1 METPKLSP
9 AKINPTKLLPGI
21 SISTKKISTE
31 SLQEESVS
39 VLKSDLFI
47 IKKQVF
53 KVRDLIQTSTLIKQS
68 ELEKKRKS
76 TEKKEAETQE
86 NKLEAKPDKKEG
98 KLKMPSVPKLGFLD
112 RIKNFLFSILLGY
125 ISIKLLPHLPKLV
138 GIVKIIGNV
147 MEFMIDLGGNIL
159 DKVVTFI
166 DWGYKAIDATRG
178 FMKSFGGDF
187 SLKIFDTFTG
197 TVSGV
202 IDAAIIA
209 ALALSTQGMGGGGG
223 PDGGKGGGPLK
234 SGKQLW
240 KEYDQKRAFIRK
252 KHGDAAARIYD
263 NEISNGKTPKQAFEN
278 LKKRYISKGKI
289 VSQRQLGLGEIKGS
303 KLFGKGID
311 KVPGRLVTRILGR
324 SGKKAILG
332 FARPFL
338 KRLPIIGALIDFGL
352 SVALGEDPG
361 RAAFKAIGAGLLG
374 FVGAAIGTVV
384 PVAGNLV
391 GGIIGGIAGD
401 ALGGA
406 LYDMFFGGK
415 KPKAQ
420 KSQAV
425 KAAGGG
431 PAPVTRGNKIV
442 GGAVKRTISRKPVKR
457 GVKVQVTKVKPGSS
471 IGGKK
476 KIEKIFPE
484 VPTKDK
490 GKNVNPLG
498 YMQSSYNIATK
509 TPSFGA
515 LFALPLKAQLGEKPS
530 SVDYMKAAEELSGWM
545 QNTFR
550 GTAGYAGGGKVEAGI
565 FGGDDMTKIV
575 AKSLE
580 ETISSKVDAAI
591 KELQKQLMLK
601 EEEKKSD
608 DKKTGPDG
616 GEGGFEV
623 GAAGNSGDALTMA
636 RNLMRDLGLTADQAA
651 GIVGNMVAES
661 GVENAR
667 PQNTPPGT
675 KGVLKVDDVT
685 GYGIVQWTSRGRQQA
700 LADYAKSKGADL
712 SKPLSMDIEYQ
723 FFLKEFKGQ
732 YGQVLSQIKQAKDV
746 KTASTIFMQQY
757 EVPEGHKTEAKIME
771 RYNKSKPIYDKLAKG
786 EGKATEG
793 PGTYI
798 ASPTISSGTGGTYG
812 VSVQGTK
819 NAGNLGRYMYQALRS
834 GDDFS
839 QVSEHPDF
847 GGSFTRSYRSW
858 HNVNRAVDIGG
869 YWPKD
874 QVKILAKV
882 EEFNKKN
889 NVKPVE
895 LLYGKPGTPESGSH
909 GDHVHV
915 AYAKGGRV
923 LKPTLATLA
932 EDGRPEFVFD
942 ADTTRGFD
950 GMAPLLLEK
959 LNAAET
965 KPQLMKV
972 LQSYMGGSTQIS
984 ANYGGMIKK
993 PSLAI
998 IAERGKEEF
1007 LLGGRTTELFN
1018 SLNPNL
1024 LEKINAA
1031 KTKPQLADILLSATY
1046 GGAAAERQQKIDA
1059 FMNQKGMPAGKGFQ
1073 GRSDMFGREYDPNTG
1088 KLKQASAVKELNN
1101 IQISQQMSSLLKL
1114 TGILQSYA
1122 GYEDG
1127 AEQTVIVMN
1136 SPQMVPIPIPTGNSG
1151 SIGGMSR
1158 SSSIDTT
1165 YDTLYA

>member
-21 SISTKKISTE
+21 SISEKKISTQN
-31 SLQEESVS
+31 LQEESIS

-76 TEKKEAETQE
+76 TEKKGAEEQE
-86 NKLEAKPDKKEG
+86 NKLEAKPEKKEG

-112 RIKNFLFSILLGY
+112 RIKNFLFSVLLGY

-138 GIVKIIGNV
+138 GIVSIIGNV

-197 TVSGV
+197 AVSGV

-209 ALALSTQGMGGGGG
+209 AIALSTQGMGGGGG

-278 LKKRYISKGKI
+278 LKNRYISKGKI

-303 KLFGKGID
+303 KLFDKGID
-311 KVPGRLVTRILGR
+311 KVSGRLATRILGKG
-324 SGKKAILG
+324 GKKAILG

-374 FVGAAIGTVV
+374 FVGAAVGSVV
-384 PVAGNLV
+384 PIAGNLV
-391 GGIIGGIAGD
+391 GGILGGIAGD

-442 GGAVKRTISRKPVKR
+442 GGAVKRTISRRPVKR
-457 GVKVQVTKVKPGSS
+457 GVKVQVTKVKPGGS

-476 KIEKIFPE
+476 KLEKIFPE

-530 SVDYMKAAEELSGWM
+530 SVDYMKAAEELTGWM

-550 GTAGYAGGGKVEAGI
+550 GTAGYAGGGKVEAGM
-565 FGGDDMTKIV
+565 FGGDDTTNVI

-580 ETISSKVDAAI
+580 ENISSKVDAAI

-616 GEGGFEV
+616 GAMGTGEYSPEGLQGEIYQYLLSKGLDDTHALGLMANISRESGFRPGVEEEGGGGGV
-623 GAAGNSGDALTMA
+623 GLFQYTNEPRKGNFLKAVPNYKTNWKGQIDYALKEPGEPGPQWIAMKFSSPQEAADWFMREWERPAEYIKNTEGPKIHAEYIKSLEKYRTKKGTLDFPKGVDLGTGKVGSVDQFTPIASTFGLQVTSAYRSGDPGYHGKNRARDYQTIGAPGNSGTQSQMKFAQ
-636 RNLMRDLGLTADQAA
+636 NLIQNYGSSLEQLIYTPLGF
-651 GIVGNMVAES
+651 GIAKGKKVG
-661 GVENAR
+661 
-667 PQNTPPGT
+667 
-675 KGVLKVDDVT
+675 L
-685 GYGIVQWTSRGRQQA
+685 
-700 LADYAKSKGADL
+700 DYWG
-712 SKPLSMDIEYQ
+712 
-723 FFLKEFKGQ
+723 
-732 YGQVLSQIKQAKDV
+732 
-746 KTASTIFMQQY
+746 AST
-757 EVPEGHKTEAKIME
+757 
-771 RYNKSKPIYDKLAKG
+771 
-786 EGKATEG
+786 
-793 PGTYI
+793 
-798 ASPTISSGTGGTYG
+798 
-812 VSVQGTK
+812 
-819 NAGNLGRYMYQALRS
+819 NAIHY
-834 GDDFS
+834 
-839 QVSEHPDF
+839 
-847 GGSFTRSYRSW
+847 
-858 HNVNRAVDIGG
+858 
-869 YWPKD
+869 
-874 QVKILAKV
+874 
-882 EEFNKKN
+882 
-889 NVKPVE
+889 
-895 LLYGKPGTPESGSH
+895 
-909 GDHVHV
+909 DHVHV

-923 LKPTLATLA
+923 TKPTRALIG
-932 EDGRPEFVFD
+932 EKGPEFIFD
-942 ADTTRGFD
+942 ADTTKGLDF
-950 GMAPLLLEK
+950 
-959 LNAAET
+959 
-965 KPQLMKV
+965 
-972 LQSYMGGSTQIS
+972 
-984 ANYGGMIKK
+984 
-993 PSLAI
+993 LA
-998 IAERGKEEF
+998 
-1007 LLGGRTTELFN
+1007 
-1018 SLNPNL
+1018 PNL
-1024 LEKINAA
+1024 LEYLNAA
-1031 KTKPQLADILLSATY
+1031 KTKPQLM
-1046 GGAAAERQQKIDA
+1046 R
-1059 FMNQKGMPAGKGFQ
+1059 
-1073 GRSDMFGREYDPNTG
+1073 
-1088 KLKQASAVKELNN
+1088 
-1101 IQISQQMSSLLKL
+1101 
-1114 TGILQSYA
+1114 ILQSYA

-1136 SPQMVPIPIPTGNSG
+1136 NPQMVPIPIPTGNSG

-1165 YDTLYA
+1165 YDTQYANA

>member
-9 AKINPTKLLPGI
+9 AKVNPTKLLPGI

-31 SLQEESVS
+31 SIQEESIR

-76 TEKKEAETQE
+76 TEKKEAEKQE
-86 NKLEAKPDKKEG
+86 NKLEAKPEKKEG

-209 ALALSTQGMGGGGG
+209 ALALSAMSGGDGGGSGGGRGGGGG
-223 PDGGKGGGPLK
+223 SGGRPGGKPNVINKGFWNEKTGRWQGGFRVRGGGGAFRTDEAARRYAQRFGRDAATSRFGQEGVRSLGGKYARSGATNLARKGLVGVAGKGG
-234 SGKQLW
+234 
-240 KEYDQKRAFIRK
+240 A
-252 KHGDAAARIYD
+252 
-263 NEISNGKTPKQAFEN
+263 
-278 LKKRYISKGKI
+278 
-289 VSQRQLGLGEIKGS
+289 
-303 KLFGKGID
+303 
-311 KVPGRLVTRILGR
+311 
-324 SGKKAILG
+324 KAVLG
-332 FARPFL
+332 FAKPFL

-361 RAAFKAIGAGLLG
+361 RAAFKAIGAALLG
-374 FVGAAIGTVV
+374 TIGAAVGSL
-384 PVAGNLV
+384 AFGF
-391 GGIIGGIAGD
+391 GGIIGGLLGSLGGD

-550 GTAGYAGGGKVEAGI
+550 GTAGYAGGGKVEAGM
-565 FGGDDMTKIV
+565 FGGDDTTNVI

-580 ETISSKVDAAI
+580 ENISSKVDAAI

-601 EEEKKSD
+601 EGEKKSD
-608 DKKTGPDG
+608 DKKTGPDSG
-616 GEGGFEV
+616 AMGTGEYSPEGLQGEIYKYLLSK
-623 GAAGNSGDALTMA
+623 GMDDIHAIGLMA
-636 RNLMRDLGLTADQAA
+636 NISR
-651 GIVGNMVAES
+651 ES
-661 GVENAR
+661 GFR
-667 PQNTPPGT
+667 PGIDEIGGGGGVGLFQYTSEPR
-675 KGVLKVDDVT
+675 KGNFLKAVPDYKT
-685 GYGIVQWTSRGRQQA
+685 NWKGQI
-700 LADYAKSKGADL
+700 DYA
-712 SKPLSMDIEYQ
+712 
-723 FFLKEFKGQ
+723 LKEPGEPAPQWLAMKFSSPQ
-732 YGQVLSQIKQAKDV
+732 EAADWFMINWERPREDIQ
-746 KTASTIFMQQY
+746 STLGPK
-757 EVPEGHKTEAKIME
+757 EHKE
-771 RYNKSKPIYDKLAKG
+771 
-786 EGKATEG
+786 
-793 PGTYI
+793 YI
-798 ASPTISSGTGGTYG
+798 ASLEKYKSKTGKGYNLPSADIGSKGNAVQYVTGDVNYKGDGQQFYYDLAGHGLPGNYHDHIAFATIADKEIAKKKLRAASIETGSEYRAGDPGYHG
-812 VSVQGTK
+812 K
-819 NAGNLGRYMYQALRS
+819 NLAVDVPGGQW
-834 GDDFS
+834 
-839 QVSEHPDF
+839 
-847 GGSFTRSYRSW
+847 GGSG
-858 HNVNRAVDIGG
+858 AIGQKEFAG
-869 YWPKD
+869 SRKVR
-874 QVKILAKV
+874 QVLGI
-882 EEFNKKN
+882 
-889 NVKPVE
+889 
-895 LLYGKPGTPESGSH
+895 G
-909 GDHVHV
+909 
-915 AYAKGGRV
+915 AYLKGGRV
-923 LKPTLATLA
+923 TKPTLATLA

-942 ADTTRGFD
+942 ADTTAGLD
-950 GMAPLLLEK
+950 SM
-959 LNAAET
+959 T
-965 KPQLMKV
+965 
-972 LQSYMGGSTQIS
+972 
-984 ANYGGMIKK
+984 
-993 PSLAI
+993 
-998 IAERGKEEF
+998 
-1007 LLGGRTTELFN
+1007 
-1018 SLNPNL
+1018 PNL
-1024 LEKINAA
+1024 LEYLNAA
-1031 KTKPQLADILLSATY
+1031 KTKTQL
-1046 GGAAAERQQKIDA
+1046 
-1059 FMNQKGMPAGKGFQ
+1059 
-1073 GRSDMFGREYDPNTG
+1073 
-1088 KLKQASAVKELNN
+1088 
-1101 IQISQQMSSLLKL
+1101 MS
-1114 TGILQSYA
+1114 ILQSYA

-1136 SPQMVPIPIPTGNSG
+1136 NPQMIPIPILTGNSG

-1165 YDTLYA
+1165 YDTQYANA

>member
-21 SISTKKISTE
+21 SISEKKISTQN
-31 SLQEESVS
+31 LQEESIS

-76 TEKKEAETQE
+76 TEKKGAEEQE
-86 NKLEAKPDKKEG
+86 NKLEAKPEKKEG
-98 KLKMPSVPKLGFLD
+98 KLKMPSAPKLGFLD
-112 RIKNFLFSILLGY
+112 RIKNFLFSVLLGY

-138 GIVKIIGNV
+138 GIVSIIGNV

-197 TVSGV
+197 AVGGV

-209 ALALSTQGMGGGGG
+209 SIAVAGQGKGGVLDIGMDLVKDRLVGQGAKTAAQAGAQAATGGGGT
-223 PDGGKGGGPLK
+223 
-234 SGKQLW
+234 
-240 KEYDQKRAFIRK
+240 
-252 KHGDAAARIYD
+252 AAA
-263 NEISNGKTPKQAFEN
+263 GGTAAQA
-278 LKKRYISKGKI
+278 G
-289 VSQRQLGLGEIKGS
+289 
-303 KLFGKGID
+303 GIGTGA
-311 KVPGRLVTRILGR
+311 VAAIIL
-324 SGKKAILG
+324 
-332 FARPFL
+332 
-338 KRLPIIGALIDFGL
+338 
-352 SVALGEDPG
+352 
-361 RAAFKAIGAGLLG
+361 GAGLLASALG
-374 FVGAAIGTVV
+374 EGAFQLKKMSVGMEQGAKKAYDGEKNPLMKPIRWLMYQGAKFISFQLGTVGTLLDIV
-384 PVAGNLV
+384 GTPFRYAIELIRYPFLDEKGKKAQSKNLAKFDARIREQFREGLNALTFGLV
-391 GGIIGGIAGD
+391 GGGGEGSFGSLFGD
-401 ALGGA
+401 KGTKGMGYA
-406 LYDMFFGGK
+406 K
-415 KPKAQ
+415 
-420 KSQAV
+420 QAE
-425 KAAGGG
+425 GG

-457 GVKVQVTKVKPGSS
+457 GVKVQVTKVKPGGS

-476 KIEKIFPE
+476 KLEKIFPE
-484 VPTKDK
+484 VSTKDK

-550 GTAGYAGGGKVEAGI
+550 GTAGYAGGGKVEAGM
-565 FGGDDMTKIV
+565 FGGEDTTNVI

-580 ETISSKVDAAI
+580 ENISSKLDAAI

-601 EEEKKSD
+601 EGEKETGQ
-608 DKKTGPDG
+608 KKTGPDG
-616 GEGGFEV
+616 EEGEFEV

-723 FFLKEFKGQ
+723 FFLKELKSD
-732 YGQVLSQIKQAKDV
+732 YASVLSQIKQAKDV

-757 EVPEGHKTEAKIME
+757 EVPAGYKTEAKIME
-771 RYNKSKPIYDKLAKG
+771 RYNMSKPIYDKLAKG

-798 ASPTISSGTGGTYG
+798 DSSINIGKSNAIQYVTGDVNYKGDGKQFYYDRAGHGLPGNYHDHIAFSTIENKEKAKKVLRTSGIQIGSEYRAGDPGYHG
-812 VSVQGTK
+812 K
-819 NAGNLGRYMYQALRS
+819 NLAIDVPGAQW
-834 GDDFS
+834 
-839 QVSEHPDF
+839 
-847 GGSFTRSYRSW
+847 GGSG
-858 HNVNRAVDIGG
+858 AIGQKEFAG
-869 YWPKD
+869 SRKVR
-874 QVKILAKV
+874 QIL
-882 EEFNKKN
+882 
-889 NVKPVE
+889 
-895 LLYGKPGTPESGSH
+895 GIG
-909 GDHVHV
+909 
-915 AYAKGGRV
+915 AYLKGGRV

-942 ADTTRGFD
+942 ADTTAGLD
-950 GMAPLLLEK
+950 SM
-959 LNAAET
+959 T
-965 KPQLMKV
+965 
-972 LQSYMGGSTQIS
+972 
-984 ANYGGMIKK
+984 
-993 PSLAI
+993 
-998 IAERGKEEF
+998 
-1007 LLGGRTTELFN
+1007 
-1018 SLNPNL
+1018 PNL
-1024 LEKINAA
+1024 LEYLNAA
-1031 KTKPQLADILLSATY
+1031 KTKSQL
-1046 GGAAAERQQKIDA
+1046 
-1059 FMNQKGMPAGKGFQ
+1059 M
-1073 GRSDMFGREYDPNTG
+1073 
-1088 KLKQASAVKELNN
+1088 
-1101 IQISQQMSSLLKL
+1101 
-1114 TGILQSYA
+1114 GILQSYA

-1136 SPQMVPIPIPTGNSG
+1136 NPQMVPIPIPTGNSG

-1165 YDTLYA
+1165 YDIQYANA

>member
-21 SISTKKISTE
+21 SISEKKISTQN
-31 SLQEESVS
+31 LQEESIS

-53 KVRDLIQTSTLIKQS
+53 KIRDLIQTSTLIKQS

-76 TEKKEAETQE
+76 TEKKGAEEQE
-86 NKLEAKPDKKEG
+86 NKLEAKPEKKEG
-98 KLKMPSVPKLGFLD
+98 KLKMPSAPKLGFLD
-112 RIKNFLFSILLGY
+112 RIKNFLFSVLLGY

-138 GIVKIIGNV
+138 GIVSIIGNV

-197 TVSGV
+197 AVSGV

-209 ALALSTQGMGGGGG
+209 AIALSTQGMGGGGG

-303 KLFGKGID
+303 KLFDKGID
-311 KVPGRLVTRILGR
+311 KVPGRLATRILGKG
-324 SGKKAILG
+324 GKKAILG

-374 FVGAAIGTVV
+374 FVGAAVGSVV
-384 PVAGNLV
+384 PIAGNLV
-391 GGIIGGIAGD
+391 GGILGGIAGD

-406 LYDMFFGGK
+406 LYDTFFGGK

-457 GVKVQVTKVKPGSS
+457 GVKVQVTKVKPGGS

-530 SVDYMKAAEELSGWM
+530 SVDYMKAAEELTGWM

-550 GTAGYAGGGKVEAGI
+550 GTAGYAGGGKVEAGM
-565 FGGDDMTKIV
+565 FGGEDTTNVI

-601 EEEKKSD
+601 EGEKETGQ
-608 DKKTGPDG
+608 KKTGSDG
-616 GEGGFEV
+616 GAMGTGDYSPEGLQGEIYKYLLSKGMDDAHAIGLMANISRESGFRPGV
-623 GAAGNSGDALTMA
+623 ASGDDGGAGGLFQWKIPRSNNMSKAVPDWKTNWKGQIDYALKEPGEPGPQWIAMKFSSSQEAADWWMSEWERPGDKIGGSQKHKEYIASLEKYKSKTGKGYDLPSADIGSKGNSVQYVTGDV
-636 RNLMRDLGLTADQAA
+636 NYKGDGQQFYYDLAGHGLPGNYHDHIAFATIADKEIAKKKLRAA
-651 GIVGNMVAES
+651 GIIAGSPGGSEYRPGDPGYHGKNLAFDVPGGQWGGS
-661 GVENAR
+661 GAIG
-667 PQNTPPGT
+667 Q
-675 KGVLKVDDVT
+675 
-685 GYGIVQWTSRGRQQA
+685 
-700 LADYAKSKGADL
+700 
-712 SKPLSMDIEYQ
+712 
-723 FFLKEFKGQ
+723 KEFAGSRK
-732 YGQVLSQIKQAKDV
+732 VRQI
-746 KTASTIFMQQY
+746 
-757 EVPEGHKTEAKIME
+757 
-771 RYNKSKPIYDKLAKG
+771 
-786 EGKATEG
+786 
-793 PGTYI
+793 
-798 ASPTISSGTGGTYG
+798 
-812 VSVQGTK
+812 
-819 NAGNLGRYMYQALRS
+819 LG
-834 GDDFS
+834 
-839 QVSEHPDF
+839 
-847 GGSFTRSYRSW
+847 
-858 HNVNRAVDIGG
+858 IG
-869 YWPKD
+869 
-874 QVKILAKV
+874 
-882 EEFNKKN
+882 
-889 NVKPVE
+889 
-895 LLYGKPGTPESGSH
+895 
-909 GDHVHV
+909 
-915 AYAKGGRV
+915 AYLKGGRV

-942 ADTTRGFD
+942 ADTTAGLD
-950 GMAPLLLEK
+950 SM
-959 LNAAET
+959 T
-965 KPQLMKV
+965 
-972 LQSYMGGSTQIS
+972 
-984 ANYGGMIKK
+984 
-993 PSLAI
+993 
-998 IAERGKEEF
+998 
-1007 LLGGRTTELFN
+1007 
-1018 SLNPNL
+1018 PNL
-1024 LEKINAA
+1024 LEYLNAA
-1031 KTKPQLADILLSATY
+1031 KTKPQL
-1046 GGAAAERQQKIDA
+1046 
-1059 FMNQKGMPAGKGFQ
+1059 
-1073 GRSDMFGREYDPNTG
+1073 
-1088 KLKQASAVKELNN
+1088 
-1101 IQISQQMSSLLKL
+1101 MS
-1114 TGILQSYA
+1114 ILQSYA

-1136 SPQMVPIPIPTGNSG
+1136 NPQMVPIPIPTGNSG

-1165 YDTLYA
+1165 YDIQYANA

>member
-21 SISTKKISTE
+21 SISEKKISTQN
-31 SLQEESVS
+31 LQEESIS

-47 IKKQVF
+47 IKKQVL

-68 ELEKKRKS
+68 ELEKKRKF
-76 TEKKEAETQE
+76 TEKKEAEKQE
-86 NKLEAKPDKKEG
+86 NKLEAKPEEKKEG
-98 KLKMPSVPKLGFLD
+98 KLKMPSAPKLGFLD
-112 RIKNFLFSILLGY
+112 RIKNFLFSVLLGY

-138 GIVKIIGNV
+138 GIVSIIGNV

-197 TVSGV
+197 AVSGV

-209 ALALSTQGMGGGGG
+209 ALALSAMSGGDGDGG
-223 PDGGKGGGPLK
+223 PGGRKGGGPLK
-234 SGKQLW
+234 SGEQLW

-278 LKKRYISKGKI
+278 LKNRYISKGKI

-311 KVPGRLVTRILGR
+311 KAPGRLVTRILGK

-332 FARPFL
+332 FAKPFL

-361 RAAFKAIGAGLLG
+361 RAAFKAIGAALLG
-374 FVGAAIGTVV
+374 AIGTAVGSL
-384 PVAGNLV
+384 AFGF
-391 GGIIGGIAGD
+391 GGIIGGLLGSIGGD
-401 ALGGA
+401 ALGGV
-406 LYDMFFGGK
+406 LYDTFFGGK
-415 KPKAQ
+415 GPKAQ
-420 KSQAV
+420 KPQAV

-457 GVKVQVTKVKPGSS
+457 GVKVQVTKVKPGGS

-484 VPTKDK
+484 VQTKDK

-498 YMQSSYNIATK
+498 YMQSSYDTATK

-550 GTAGYAGGGKVEAGI
+550 GTAGYAGGGKVEAGM
-565 FGGDDMTKIV
+565 FGGDDMTNVIS
-575 AKSLE
+575 KSLE

-601 EEEKKSD
+601 ESVEEKKVSPGQEMGND
-608 DKKTGPDG
+608 MG
-616 GEGGFEV
+616 GGGNATEAVGGARLFMAEGFPML
-623 GAAGNSGDALTMA
+623 AASILAGNV
-636 RNLMRDLGLTADQAA
+636 Q
-651 GIVGNMVAES
+651 AES
-661 GVENAR
+661 GWNGQR
-667 PQNTPPGT
+667 TPWVLNDGAGT
-675 KGVLKVDDVT
+675 NKGLISWNRERIVDAEKFL
-685 GYGIVQWTSRGRQQA
+685 G
-700 LADYAKSKGADL
+700 
-712 SKPLSMDIEYQ
+712 KPLEKASNGEQVRWIKEE
-723 FFLKEFKGQ
+723 LKQ
-732 YGQVLSQIKQAKDV
+732 YGLLNQFLDPKSTEQQLKD
-746 KTASTIFMQQY
+746 ASYRYIGWGIEGDRWQQSSRIFAALQ
-757 EVPEGHKTEAKIME
+757 
-771 RYNKSKPIYDKLAKG
+771 KG
-786 EGKATEG
+786 EK
-793 PGTYI
+793 
-798 ASPTISSGTGGTYG
+798 
-812 VSVQGTK
+812 
-819 NAGNLGRYMYQALRS
+819 
-834 GDDFS
+834 
-839 QVSEHPDF
+839 
-847 GGSFTRSYRSW
+847 GSFTAGSIGAGGTLGAGYGSGGSKIAGDLGDYMKQVKIPTGEIHQHPRHPGWSKRSYRSY
-858 HNVNRAVDIGG
+858 HNEGRAIDLGG
-869 YWPKD
+869 YGPAHPSSGGKD
-874 QVKILAKV
+874 EQAPIIKAMI
-882 EEFNKKN
+882 EWNKKN
-889 NVKPVE
+889 NVTPVE
-895 LLYGKPGTPESGSH
+895 LIHGSPAFSRFGKYESSPNALHSH
-909 GDHVHV
+909 HVHV

-923 LKPTLATLA
+923 TKPTRALIG
-932 EDGRPEFVFD
+932 EKGPEFIFD
-942 ADTTRGFD
+942 ADTTKGLDF
-950 GMAPLLLEK
+950 
-959 LNAAET
+959 
-965 KPQLMKV
+965 
-972 LQSYMGGSTQIS
+972 
-984 ANYGGMIKK
+984 
-993 PSLAI
+993 LA
-998 IAERGKEEF
+998 
-1007 LLGGRTTELFN
+1007 
-1018 SLNPNL
+1018 PNL
-1024 LEKINAA
+1024 LEYLNAA
-1031 KTKPQLADILLSATY
+1031 KTKTQL
-1046 GGAAAERQQKIDA
+1046 
-1059 FMNQKGMPAGKGFQ
+1059 
-1073 GRSDMFGREYDPNTG
+1073 
-1088 KLKQASAVKELNN
+1088 
-1101 IQISQQMSSLLKL
+1101 MS
-1114 TGILQSYA
+1114 ILQSYA

-1136 SPQMVPIPIPTGNSG
+1136 NPQMVPIPIPTGNSG

-1165 YDTLYA
+1165 YDIQYANA

>member
-1 METPKLSP
+1 MKTPKLSS
-9 AKINPTKLLPGI
+9 AKINPTKLLPGT
-21 SISTKKISTE
+21 SISEKKISTQK
-31 SLQEESVS
+31 LQEESIS
-39 VLKSDLFI
+39 LLKSDLFI

-76 TEKKEAETQE
+76 TEKKGAEEQE
-86 NKLEAKPDKKEG
+86 NKLEAKPEKKEG

-112 RIKNFLFSILLGY
+112 RIKNFLFSVLLGY

-138 GIVKIIGNV
+138 GIVSIIGNV

-197 TVSGV
+197 AVSGV

-209 ALALSTQGMGGGGG
+209 SIALSAMSGGDGGGG
-223 PDGGKGGGPLK
+223 PGGGKPRVGGKGAGRVDP
-234 SGKQLW
+234 
-240 KEYDQKRAFIRK
+240 RAARK
-252 KHGDAAARIYD
+252 YAERFGRDAA
-263 NEISNGKTPKQAFEN
+263 
-278 LKKRYISKGKI
+278 LKKFGKE
-289 VSQRQLGLGEIKGS
+289 GLGKLGGKYARSGATNLARKG
-303 KLFGKGID
+303 LVGLAGKG
-311 KVPGRLVTRILGR
+311 GA
-324 SGKKAILG
+324 KAVLG
-332 FARPFL
+332 FAKPFL

-374 FVGAAIGTVV
+374 FVGAAVGSVV
-384 PVAGNLV
+384 PIAGNLV
-391 GGIIGGIAGD
+391 GGILGGIAGD

-442 GGAVKRTISRKPVKR
+442 GGAVKRTISRRPVKR
-457 GVKVQVTKVKPGSS
+457 GVKVQVTKVKPGGS

-484 VPTKDK
+484 VPIKDK
-490 GKNVNPLG
+490 GKDVNPLG

-530 SVDYMKAAEELSGWM
+530 SVDYMKAAEELTGWM

-550 GTAGYAGGGKVEAGI
+550 GTAGYAGGGKVEAGM
-565 FGGDDMTKIV
+565 FGGEDTTNVI

-601 EEEKKSD
+601 EGEKETGQ
-608 DKKTGPDG
+608 KKTGSDG
-616 GEGGFEV
+616 GAMGTGEYSPEGLQGEIYQYLLSKGLDDTHALGLMANISRESGFRPGVASGDDGGAGGLFQWKIPRSNNMSKAVPDWKTNWKGQIDYALKEPGEPGPQWIAMKFSSSQEAADWWMSEWERPGDKIGGSQKHKEYIASLEKYRTKKGTLDFPKGV
-623 GAAGNSGDALTMA
+623 DLGTGYGAAGGKI
-636 RNLMRDLGLTADQAA
+636 A
-651 GIVGNMVAES
+651 GE
-661 GVENAR
+661 
-667 PQNTPPGT
+667 
-675 KGVLKVDDVT
+675 
-685 GYGIVQWTSRGRQQA
+685 
-700 LADYAKSKGADL
+700 
-712 SKPLSMDIEYQ
+712 
-723 FFLKEFKGQ
+723 
-732 YGQVLSQIKQAKDV
+732 
-746 KTASTIFMQQY
+746 
-757 EVPEGHKTEAKIME
+757 
-771 RYNKSKPIYDKLAKG
+771 
-786 EGKATEG
+786 
-793 PGTYI
+793 
-798 ASPTISSGTGGTYG
+798 
-812 VSVQGTK
+812 
-819 NAGNLGRYMYQALRS
+819 LGRYLNQNLVPGKDFLR
-834 GDDFS
+834 
-839 QVSEHPDF
+839 VTEHPEH
-847 GGSFTRSYRSW
+847 GGVLGKHATNSY
-858 HNVNRAVDIGG
+858 HYQGRAIDIGAFADEQ
-869 YWPKD
+869 P
-874 QVKILAKV
+874 KILRAISQ
-882 EEFNKKN
+882 FNQKKG
-889 NVKPVE
+889 VKPVE
-895 LLYGKPGTPESGSH
+895 LLKAGDAGHS
-909 GDHVHV
+909 DHVHI
-915 AYAKGGRV
+915 AYAKGGET
-923 LKPTLATLA
+923 KPYAHIATLG
-932 EDGRPEFVFD
+932 EKGIETVID
-942 ADTTRGFD
+942 ADSTKGLASL
-950 GMAPLLLEK
+950 APNLLKK
-959 LNAAET
+959 LNTAET
-965 KPQLMKV
+965 KPQLMKI

-998 IAERGKEEF
+998 IAEKGKEEF

-1018 SLNPNL
+1018 SLGPNL
-1024 LEKINAA
+1024 LEKINTA

-1073 GRSDMFGREYDPNTG
+1073 GRFDMFGREYDTNTG
-1088 KLKQASAVKELNN
+1088 KLKQANAVKELNN
-1101 IQISQQMSSLLKL
+1101 MQISQQMSSLLQL

-1136 SPQMVPIPIPTGNSG
+1136 NPQMVPIPIPTGNSG

-1158 SSSIDTT
+1158 SHIDTT
-1165 YDTLYA
+1165 YDIQYANA

>member
-31 SLQEESVS
+31 SIQEESVS

-76 TEKKEAETQE
+76 TEKKGAEEQE
-86 NKLEAKPDKKEG
+86 NKLEAKPEKKEG

-112 RIKNFLFSILLGY
+112 RIKNFLFSVLLGY

-138 GIVKIIGNV
+138 GIVSIIGNV

-197 TVSGV
+197 AVSGV

-209 ALALSTQGMGGGGG
+209 AIALSTQGMGGRGG
-223 PDGGKGGGPLK
+223 PDGGRGGGSNKTYSGGRQRGFSGNQGSTLAKRRVLSGGSRGFYFENSNRDIMKRYFQRFGRDKFIQRFGQEGLKKLPGGMARSGATNLARKGLVGLAGKGG
-234 SGKQLW
+234 
-240 KEYDQKRAFIRK
+240 A
-252 KHGDAAARIYD
+252 
-263 NEISNGKTPKQAFEN
+263 
-278 LKKRYISKGKI
+278 
-289 VSQRQLGLGEIKGS
+289 
-303 KLFGKGID
+303 
-311 KVPGRLVTRILGR
+311 
-324 SGKKAILG
+324 KAILG

-374 FVGAAIGTVV
+374 FVGAAVGSVV
-384 PVAGNLV
+384 PIAGNLI
-391 GGIIGGIAGD
+391 GGILGGIAGD

-442 GGAVKRTISRKPVKR
+442 GGAVKRTISRRPVKR
-457 GVKVQVTKVKPGSS
+457 GVKVQVTKVKPGGS

-530 SVDYMKAAEELSGWM
+530 SVDYMKAAEELTGWM

-550 GTAGYAGGGKVEAGI
+550 GTAGYAGGGKVEAGM
-565 FGGDDMTKIV
+565 FGGDDTTNVI

-580 ETISSKVDAAI
+580 ENISSKVDAAI

-601 EEEKKSD
+601 EPVEEKKVSP
-608 DKKTGPDG
+608 GQEMG
-616 GEGGFEV
+616 GDMGGGGNATEAVGGARLFMAEGFPML
-623 GAAGNSGDALTMA
+623 AASILAGNI
-636 RNLMRDLGLTADQAA
+636 Q
-651 GIVGNMVAES
+651 AES
-661 GVENAR
+661 GWKGQR
-667 PQNTPPGT
+667 TPWVLNDGAGT
-675 KGVLKVDDVT
+675 NKGLISWNRER
-685 GYGIVQWTSRGRQQA
+685 IVNGEKF
-700 LADYAKSKGADL
+700 LG
-712 SKPLSMDIEYQ
+712 KPLEKASNGEQVRWIKEE
-723 FFLKEFKGQ
+723 LKQ
-732 YGQVLSQIKQAKDV
+732 YGLLNQFLDPKSTEDQLKS
-746 KTASTIFMQQY
+746 ASYKYIGWGIEGDRWQQSSRIFAALQ
-757 EVPEGHKTEAKIME
+757 
-771 RYNKSKPIYDKLAKG
+771 KG
-786 EGKATEG
+786 EKGSFVAG
-793 PGTYI
+793 S
-798 ASPTISSGTGGTYG
+798 AGTGGTLGAGYG
-812 VSVQGTK
+812 S
-819 NAGNLGRYMYQALRS
+819 
-834 GDDFS
+834 
-839 QVSEHPDF
+839 
-847 GGSFTRSYRSW
+847 GGSKIAGDLGDYM
-858 HNVNRAVDIGG
+858 
-869 YWPKD
+869 K
-874 QVKILAKV
+874 QVKIPTGEIHQHPRHPGWSKRSYKSYHNEGRAIDLGGYGPAHPQSGGKD
-882 EEFNKKN
+882 EQAPIIKAMIEWNKKN
-889 NVKPVE
+889 NVTPVD
-895 LLYGKPGTPESGSH
+895 LRHGSPAFSRFGIYESSPNALHSH
-909 GDHVHV
+909 HVHV
-915 AYAKGGRV
+915 AYLKGGRV

-942 ADTTRGFD
+942 ADTTAGLD
-950 GMAPLLLEK
+950 SM
-959 LNAAET
+959 T
-965 KPQLMKV
+965 
-972 LQSYMGGSTQIS
+972 
-984 ANYGGMIKK
+984 
-993 PSLAI
+993 
-998 IAERGKEEF
+998 
-1007 LLGGRTTELFN
+1007 
-1018 SLNPNL
+1018 PNL
-1024 LEKINAA
+1024 LEYLNAA
-1031 KTKPQLADILLSATY
+1031 KTKPQL
-1046 GGAAAERQQKIDA
+1046 
-1059 FMNQKGMPAGKGFQ
+1059 
-1073 GRSDMFGREYDPNTG
+1073 
-1088 KLKQASAVKELNN
+1088 
-1101 IQISQQMSSLLKL
+1101 MS
-1114 TGILQSYA
+1114 ILQSYA

-1136 SPQMVPIPIPTGNSG
+1136 NPQMVPIPIPTGNSG

-1165 YDTLYA
+1165 YDTQYANA

>member
-9 AKINPTKLLPGI
+9 AKINTTKLLPGI
-21 SISTKKISTE
+21 SISEKKISTQN
-31 SLQEESVS
+31 LQEESIS

-76 TEKKEAETQE
+76 TEKKEAEEQE
-86 NKLEAKPDKKEG
+86 NKLEAKPEKKEG
-98 KLKMPSVPKLGFLD
+98 KLKMPSAPKLGFLD
-112 RIKNFLFSILLGY
+112 RIKNFLFSVLLGY

-138 GIVKIIGNV
+138 GIVSIIGNV

-197 TVSGV
+197 AVSGV

-209 ALALSTQGMGGGGG
+209 AIALSTQGMGGGGG

-303 KLFGKGID
+303 KLFDKGID
-311 KVPGRLVTRILGR
+311 KVPGRLATRILGKG
-324 SGKKAILG
+324 GKKAVLG

-374 FVGAAIGTVV
+374 FVGAAVGSVV
-384 PVAGNLV
+384 PIAGNLV
-391 GGIIGGIAGD
+391 GGILGGIAGD

-406 LYDMFFGGK
+406 LYDTFFGGK
-415 KPKAQ
+415 KSKGQ

-442 GGAVKRTISRKPVKR
+442 GGAVKRTISRRPVKR
-457 GVKVQVTKVKPGSS
+457 GVKVQVTKVKPGGS

-484 VPTKDK
+484 VPTKDR

-550 GTAGYAGGGKVEAGI
+550 GTAGYAGGGKVEAGM
-565 FGGDDMTKIV
+565 FGGDDTTNVI

-580 ETISSKVDAAI
+580 ENISSKVDAAI
-591 KELQKQLMLK
+591 KDLQKQLMLK
-601 EEEKKSD
+601 EPVEEKKVSPGQEMGED
-608 DKKTGPDG
+608 MG
-616 GEGGFEV
+616 GGGNATEAVGGARLFMAEGFPML
-623 GAAGNSGDALTMA
+623 AASILAGNI
-636 RNLMRDLGLTADQAA
+636 Q
-651 GIVGNMVAES
+651 AES
-661 GVENAR
+661 GWKGQR
-667 PQNTPPGT
+667 TPWVLNDGAGT
-675 KGVLKVDDVT
+675 NKGLISWNRER
-685 GYGIVQWTSRGRQQA
+685 IVNGEKF
-700 LADYAKSKGADL
+700 LG
-712 SKPLSMDIEYQ
+712 KPLEKASNGEQVRWIKEELKQYGLLNQ
-723 FFLKEFKGQ
+723 FLDPKSTEDQLKE
-732 YGQVLSQIKQAKDV
+732 
-746 KTASTIFMQQY
+746 ASYKYIGWGIEGDRWQQSSRIFAALQ
-757 EVPEGHKTEAKIME
+757 
-771 RYNKSKPIYDKLAKG
+771 KG
-786 EGKATEG
+786 EKGSFVAG
-793 PGTYI
+793 S
-798 ASPTISSGTGGTYG
+798 AGTGGTLGVGYG
-812 VSVQGTK
+812 S
-819 NAGNLGRYMYQALRS
+819 
-834 GDDFS
+834 
-839 QVSEHPDF
+839 
-847 GGSFTRSYRSW
+847 GGSKIAGDLGDYM
-858 HNVNRAVDIGG
+858 
-869 YWPKD
+869 K
-874 QVKILAKV
+874 QVKIPTGEIHQHPRHPGWSQRSYKSYHNEGRAIDLGGYGPAHPQSGGKDEQAPILRALV
-882 EEFNKKN
+882 AWNKQKG
-889 NVKPVE
+889 VTPVE
-895 LLYGKPGTPESGSH
+895 VIHGSPAFSGFGKYESSPNALHSH
-909 GDHVHV
+909 HVHV
-915 AYAKGGRV
+915 AYAKGGRIT
-923 LKPTLATLA
+923 KPTRALIG
-932 EDGRPEFVFD
+932 EKGPEFIFD
-942 ADTTRGFD
+942 ADTTKGLDF
-950 GMAPLLLEK
+950 
-959 LNAAET
+959 
-965 KPQLMKV
+965 
-972 LQSYMGGSTQIS
+972 
-984 ANYGGMIKK
+984 
-993 PSLAI
+993 LA
-998 IAERGKEEF
+998 
-1007 LLGGRTTELFN
+1007 
-1018 SLNPNL
+1018 PNL
-1024 LEKINAA
+1024 LEYLNAA
-1031 KTKPQLADILLSATY
+1031 KTKP
-1046 GGAAAERQQKIDA
+1046 
-1059 FMNQKGMPAGKGFQ
+1059 
-1073 GRSDMFGREYDPNTG
+1073 
-1088 KLKQASAVKELNN
+1088 EL
-1101 IQISQQMSSLLKL
+1101 MS
-1114 TGILQSYA
+1114 ILQSYA

-1136 SPQMVPIPIPTGNSG
+1136 NPQMVPIPIPTGNSG

-1165 YDTLYA
+1165 YDIQYANA